1 MDRSMDPESNGW
13 EGHDP
18 AEQDIRR
25 IVLSYAV
32 RAPSPHNTQPWIVEF
47 DGTHRIHLFID
58 QEHLLP
64 ASDPE
69 SRQACISHG
78 AFIENLDLA
87 SRNFGYRTDID
98 LFPGGWPGSTL
109 DFEKPL
115 ATMEL
120 EKDDAVERD
129 ALFAQILE
137 RETNRRVY
145 RDRSVSWEQI
155 TELSM
160 ANESNFV
167 ATGFITER
175 STCEI
180 FAGYI
185 VRAMEI
191 DVSGEDRV
199 TETLRYFRFSGEEG
213 EECRD
218 GYGIAQC
225 GITGISRK
233 LADKSLISRERAESP
248 CSLFGR
254 EAVKLTR
261 RQAVSA
267 ATFGWISTKGN
278 THTDQV
284 KAGRTYERVCLKAA
298 EMGLAVQPFSQVLC
312 EYPDMEETRGE
323 LRDYMGISPT
333 HTLQMIF
340 RAGYADRATHTKR
353 RPVADFIRAMT

>member
-1 MDRSMDPESNGW
+1 MDPESHGW
-13 EGHDP
+13 EGDDP
-18 AEQDIRR
+18 AEHDIRR

-47 DGTHRIHLFID
+47 DGTLRIHLFID
-58 QEHLLP
+58 QRRLLP

-69 SRQACISHG
+69 FRQACISHG

-98 LFPGGWPGSTL
+98 LFPGGWPGSVL
-109 DFEKPL
+109 DPEKPL

-120 EKDDAVERD
+120 AKNDAVERD

-145 RDRSVSWEQI
+145 RDRSVSWEQV

-167 ATGFITER
+167 ATGLVTER
-175 STCEI
+175 SVCEM
-180 FAGYI
+180 FAGFI

-191 DVSGEDRV
+191 DVSGEDRLA
-199 TETLRYFRFSGEEG
+199 ETIRYFRFSDEET
-213 EECRD
+213 EEFRD
-218 GYGIAQC
+218 GIGIAQY
-225 GITGISRK
+225 GICGISRK
-233 LADKSLISRERAESP
+233 LADKSLLSRERAQSP
-248 CSLFGR
+248 GSLFGR
-254 EAVKLTR
+254 EAVKLAR
-261 RQAVSA
+261 KQALSA
-267 ATFGWISTKGN
+267 AAFGWISTKGN

-284 KAGRTYERVCLKAA
+284 KAGRTYQRLCLKAA
-298 EMGLAVQPFSQVLC
+298 EMGLAVQPFSQILC
-312 EYPDMEETRGE
+312 EYPDMEETREE

-333 HTLQMIF
+333 HTLQIIF
-340 RAGYADRATHTKR
+340 RAGYADRVPRTPR
-353 RPVADFIRAMT
+353 RPPGDFIRAVA

>member
-1 MDRSMDPESNGW
+1 MDPALHRW
-13 EGHDP
+13 AGHDP
-18 AEQDIRR
+18 AEHDIRR

-32 RAPSPHNTQPWIVEF
+32 RAPSPRNTQPWVVEF
-47 DGTHRIHLFID
+47 DGPLRIHLFID

-69 SRQACISHG
+69 HRKACISHG

-98 LFPGGWPGSTL
+98 LFPGGWPGSAL
-109 DFEKPL
+109 DPEKPL
-115 ATMEL
+115 ATIEL
-120 EKDDAVERD
+120 EKDETVERD
-129 ALFAQILE
+129 ALFKQIPE
-137 RETNRRVY
+137 RETNRRVFH
-145 RDRSVSWEQI
+145 DRAVSREQV

-167 ATGFITER
+167 ATGFVTER
-175 STCEI
+175 SVCEI
-180 FAGYI
+180 FADHI

-191 DVSGEDRV
+191 DLSGEDRIA
-199 TETLRYFRFSGEEG
+199 ERLRYFRFSGEEG
-213 EECRD
+213 EEFRD

-233 LADKSLISRERAESP
+233 LVDKSLIFRERAESP
-248 CSLFGR
+248 GSLFGR
-254 EAVKLTR
+254 EAVKRTR
-261 RQAVSA
+261 KQALSA
-267 ATFGWISTKGN
+267 AAFGWISTKGN

-284 KAGRTYERVCLKAA
+284 KAGRTYERVCLKAT
-298 EMGLAVQPFSQVLC
+298 EIGIAVQPFSQILC
-312 EYPDMEETRGE
+312 EYPEMEETRGE

-340 RAGYADRATHTKR
+340 RAGYADRVPHTPR
-353 RPVADFIRAMT
+353 RTDGGFIRARA